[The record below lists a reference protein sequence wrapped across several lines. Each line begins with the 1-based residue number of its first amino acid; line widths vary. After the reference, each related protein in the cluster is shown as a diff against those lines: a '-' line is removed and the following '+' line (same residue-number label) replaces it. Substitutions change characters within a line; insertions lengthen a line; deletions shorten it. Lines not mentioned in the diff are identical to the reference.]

1 MRRSERVVQTVRG
14 HAARTAQPRTRPST
28 RSRGRRPGRRGRDAA
43 REREC
48 TPTAPVVDRDAP
60 ADEKFIDHRNRDRA
74 HVSPSLVQYRDT
86 GVFLLLPRAGTF
98 PFSPSPV
105 RRRDSS
111 PPFVLRPL
119 ARPSQALVRVLRYA
133 PAQVAY
139 AEGVEYEVQL
149 AVSGRE
155 GDTRRVRGQDSAPT
169 LRHAVRL
176 APALVEA

>member
-1 MRRSERVVQTVRG
+1 MRRPTRNLSTTEIGTVLTFR
-14 HAARTAQPRTRPST
+14 RRSSNIVTPVCSTPPS
-28 RSRGRRPGRRGRDAA
+28 RRD
-43 REREC
+43 
-48 TPTAPVVDRDAP
+48 
-60 ADEKFIDHRNRDRA
+60 
-74 HVSPSLVQYRDT
+74 VSVLT
-86 GVFLLLPRAGTF
+86 L
-98 PFSPSPV
+98 PV